1 MYCLGAIDSIRL
13 NANIR
18 PLWESKARKSKCFN
32 RCKQNRSNSSE
43 MHRCKFIGKMAKNYE
58 IVEIVAKKSMF
69 QKVKYVI
76 NLRSS
81 LRMNN
86 LY

>member
-1 MYCLGAIDSIRL
+1 MRFAPAKNQS
-13 NANIR
+13 
-18 PLWESKARKSKCFN
+18 SK
-32 RCKQNRSNSSE
+32 
-43 MHRCKFIGKMAKNYE
+43 MHKCKFIEKIAKNYE

-69 QKVKYVI
+69 QKVKDVI

-81 LRMNN
+81 LRMND

>member
-1 MYCLGAIDSIRL
+1 MKNVKDIEIKSMFSIFAKKHKL
-13 NANIR
+13 CIR
-18 PLWESKARKSKCFN
+18 
-32 RCKQNRSNSSE
+32 QNRSSSSE
-43 MHRCKFIGKMAKNYE
+43 MRRCKFIEKIAKNYE
-58 IVEIVAKKSMF
+58 RVEIVAKKSMF

-81 LRMNN
+81 LRVNN

>member
-1 MYCLGAIDSIRL
+1 
-13 NANIR
+13 
-18 PLWESKARKSKCFN
+18 
-32 RCKQNRSNSSE
+32 
-43 MHRCKFIGKMAKNYE
+43 MHRCKFIEKIAKNYE

-69 QKVKYVI
+69 QKVKDVI

-81 LRMNN
+81 LRMND